1 MILRCHGLC
10 FAQSSKPPLDLK
22 VFISS
27 NTFYNPAF
35 FYKQLEF
42 TWFVFALIT
51 NNRAVKSI
59 RPVGS
64 QSCFTTPWSFIF
76 FSFSTFWVTC
86 TKYRNAKMPTAV
98 TTIKT
103 NVTQSAAISLPFQI
117 AEKNIRSAR
126 TTSSGIF
133 KAVEHGVA
141 CLTA

>member
-1 MILRCHGLC
+1 
-10 FAQSSKPPLDLK
+10 LDLK

-51 NNRAVKSI
+51 NVLKS
-59 RPVGS
+59 RREVD
-64 QSCFTTPWSFIF
+64 TTGGQPIMLYDTLELYF